1 MSIFNY
7 GFGESSHDGF
17 SRKRSDLGDTTQRI
31 RSAEHANEFSD
42 RLGVKAGRYS
52 KQAATDTLE
61 YTSGFNEFKMTDA
74 MDDRNAASLKEG
86 ADYSEE
92 AIEAIGRFKNKGP
105 ATSLKDY
112 ISKTSN
118 RRSVLQRAKKSLGL
132 AREKYKAKGVSITY
146 DDTGYSPLEENKD
159 NHLRDFDTQVMAR
172 ANEYAKKF
180 GHDSYEDMFAGY
192 GIENWIYTA
201 GDVIQ
206 ETYRD
211 SAGTLQSRDI
221 QTANASHGGYGQRD
235 VMDMIMA
242 DITGMSYQDLGEL
255 NQYRASY
262 KVAPEMRFNMN
273 EAGDDWSAD
282 EWAAGLSDEVGNYGK
297 DYTKEQMQGL
307 RDFYGQSQLE
317 AVQNANTR
325 ALSESANRKKI
336 AQATRSGKL
345 GAQKGI
351 QKISNEMLGNSEESI
366 QMELRKLDENFMKNI
381 GAFNTVP
388 KKRKVPSISFVEGR
402 PE

>member
-7 GFGESSHDGF
+7 GFGERSYNGF
-17 SRKRSDLGDTTQRI
+17 SRKQWQLEDKTQRL
-31 RSAEHANEFSD
+31 RSAEHANEFGS

-74 MDDRNAASLKEG
+74 MDDMNASSLKEG
-86 ADYSEE
+86 ANYSEE
-92 AIEAIGRFKNKGP
+92 AIDAIGRSKNKGP

-118 RRSVLQRAKKSLGL
+118 RRNILQSAQKSLGL

-146 DDTGYSPLEENKD
+146 DDTGYSALEENKGD
-159 NHLRDFDTQVMAR
+159 HLRDFDTQVMGR

-192 GIENWIYTA
+192 GIENFSYTA
-201 GDVIQ
+201 GDVVQ
-206 ETYRD
+206 EEYTD
-211 SAGTLQSRDI
+211 INGMQQTHNI
-221 QTANASHGGYGQRD
+221 QTANATHEGYGQRD

-242 DITGMSYQDLGEL
+242 DMTGMSYRELGEL
-255 NQYRASY
+255 NQFDASY
-262 KVAPEMRFNMN
+262 SGFQQGRFNMN

-282 EWAAGLSDEVGNYGK
+282 EWAAGLGGQVGNYGK

-307 RDFYGQSQLE
+307 RDFYGQSQFE

-325 ALSESANRKKI
+325 ASSESANRKKI